1 MFVDTNINFCYI
13 DKKKGVHFMKEKQ
26 NSENTKL
33 TTLRI
38 PIETYS
44 KIEKLAEKNE
54 RNMSQQIRYM
64 LEKYLQMISD

>member
-1 MFVDTNINFCYI
+1 
-13 DKKKGVHFMKEKQ
+13 MKEKQ